1 MSIKGVSSMGM
12 IKCFLLCVAIFG
24 ATFAHAKLEIV
35 ITEGVNNARP
45 IGVVPFRW
53 NGDTVLPENISDV
66 ITNNLLR
73 SGKFNPIAMSDM
85 PQFPTRDD
93 EVDYAAWADKGIDT
107 VLVGNIEQRGNDQ
120 YEVSFELI
128 DVLRA
133 QVTGGESKSLQN
145 GTLILSKDHIV
156 EAREKIIN
164 SSDFRQYA
172 HIISDVVYE
181 ALTGER
187 GAFLTRIAYVIVRDR
202 ETEAL
207 PFQLVIADY
216 DGANETRLLSSP
228 EPLMSPSWSPDGN
241 KIAYVSFENKKS
253 QIFIQD
259 IYTTQRTLVTDFPGI
274 NGSPVFSPD
283 GKKLAMVLS
292 KDGNPEIYVM
302 ELASRRLERITRNRA
317 IDTEPSWAPD
327 GKSLI
332 FSSERGGKPQIYRV
346 NLETKRSKR
355 LTFEGEMNLGASI
368 TPDNTNLVVVNRT
381 QGDYHIARQN
391 LQNGNMLVLTK
402 TFLDESPSIAPN
414 GSMIIYSTMHEGE
427 QVLSLVSLDGR
438 FKALLPAANGQ
449 VKSPSWSPF
458 LL

>member
-1 MSIKGVSSMGM
+1 MTRLRI
-12 IKCFLLCVAIFG
+12 IKCLISLVVLAS
-24 ATFAHAKLEIV
+24 ANVAHAKLELL

-45 IGVVPFRW
+45 IGVVPFSW

-73 SGKFNPIAMSDM
+73 SGKFNPISMSQM
-85 PQFPTRDD
+85 PQFPTRED
-93 EVDYAAWADKGIDT
+93 EIDYDAWAAQGIDN
-107 VLVGNIEQRGNDQ
+107 VLVGRIEQRDGGQ

-133 QVTGGESKSLQN
+133 KATGGESKTLQN
-145 GTLILSKDHIV
+145 GTLVLTKDHII
-156 EAREKIIN
+156 EARQKRIN
-164 SSDFRQYA
+164 TSDFRQYA
-172 HIISDVVYE
+172 HIISDLVYE

-202 ETEAL
+202 ATVDL

-228 EPLMSPSWSPDGN
+228 EPLMSPAWSPDGN
-241 KIAYVSFENKKS
+241 RLAYVSFENKKS

-259 IYTTQRTLVTDFPGI
+259 IYTTKRTMVTDFPGI
-274 NGSPVFSPD
+274 NGSPTFSPD

-302 ELASRRLERITRNRA
+302 DLATRELDRITRNRA

-346 NLETKRSKR
+346 DLDNKRARR
-355 LTFEGEMNLGASI
+355 LTFQGEMNLGASI
-368 TPDNTNLVVVNRT
+368 TPDNVNLVVVNRT

-438 FKALLPAANGQ
+438 FKALLPAADGQ